1 MALFRIRQS
10 GIDFQ
15 DGTLMRSLDDIIPR
29 GTKFLIH
36 QETAPTGW
44 TRVTGNEYHNAALRI
59 MSDGGWQRKNQTGT
73 VFTAVFKQ
81 HQKSYTIQSSI
92 TGLSVG
98 NHTLTAP
105 EIPKHNHNMPN
116 AGGGAAVS
124 SSTPS
129 NQGGQRADMT
139 SGTTGNFSTDGIHK
153 HPVSYQTVT
162 GPLSTN
168 HSLDVKYIDVILC
181 QYDGHTSDNTHPGD
195 SGT

>member
-1 MALFRIRQS
+1 
-10 GIDFQ
+10 
-15 DGTLMRSLDDIIPR
+15 
-29 GTKFLIH
+29 
-36 QETAPTGW
+36 
-44 TRVTGNEYHNAALRI
+44 
-59 MSDGGWQRKNQTGT
+59 
-73 VFTAVFKQ
+73 
-81 HQKSYTIQSSI
+81 
-92 TGLSVG
+92 
-98 NHTLTAP
+98 
-105 EIPKHNHNMPN
+105 MPN